1 MAPSWFLPRGS
12 TRRTD
17 GGGPAADK
25 PNGQLISP
33 QAGGL
38 RGSGCKLWHVP
49 QTDPPPHQE
58 SRPKAVPESAGIF
71 HRSYLLVTLGACAL
85 VFLAAFESLAVTT
98 IMPLV
103 SRELDGAGLYALAFA
118 GPLAT
123 GVIGMVAAGSWS
135 DRKGPVAP
143 LLAAVGMFVLGLLI
157 AGTAGT
163 MPVLVSGRLV
173 QGLGGGGLT
182 VALYVVIAR
191 VYPPVL
197 HPKIF
202 AAFSAAWVIPSLVG
216 PFAAGAVA
224 QLAGWQWVFLGVVGL
239 VVPALLLTAPALRG
253 LNGSTGADGDSPAA
267 EPGTRGRPPGG
278 LAKLALAALA
288 ALAVLGLN
296 LSAAVPVAGG
306 VLAAAA
312 VAVALL
318 AVRPLMPRGTLT
330 ARRGLPSVILT
341 RGLASA
347 AFFGAEV
354 YLPYLLVERYAFA
367 PTFAGLTLTGGAIA
381 WAAASAIQ
389 GRLGTRLEHRRAV
402 RIGSALVLGAVVLAL
417 VTTVLAWP
425 AAVAIAGW
433 IFAGGGMG
441 LMYPRLSVMTL
452 ALSTKDTEGF
462 NSSAMSISDSLGGAL
477 ALAGTGIVFAAFA
490 TAAPS
495 ASFAAVFALTAV
507 IGIAAVAVAP
517 RVAVVPAAVTKRA

>member
-1 MAPSWFLPRGS
+1 MTTDQAPPVPR
-12 TRRTD
+12 
-17 GGGPAADK
+17 
-25 PNGQLISP
+25 
-33 QAGGL
+33 
-38 RGSGCKLWHVP
+38 
-49 QTDPPPHQE
+49 TDPPPHQE
-58 SRPKAVPESAGIF
+58 SSQESVPESAGIF

-103 SRELDGAGLYALAFA
+103 SRELDGASLYALAFA

-123 GVIGMVAAGSWS
+123 GVIGMVAAGIWS
-135 DRKGPVAP
+135 DRKGPVGP

-216 PFAAGAVA
+216 PFAAGVVA

-239 VVPALLLTAPALRG
+239 VVPALLLTAPALCG
-253 LNGSTGADGDSPAA
+253 LHGSPGATAGDPPAVATEAAAGEIAAA
-267 EPGTRGRPPGG
+267 ENAGETEAKAAAGARPPGG
-278 LAKLALAALA
+278 LAKLALAAVA

-296 LSAAVPVAGG
+296 LSAEVPGAGG
-306 VLAAAA
+306 VLAGAA
-312 VAVALL
+312 VAGALL

-381 WAAASAIQ
+381 WAGASAIQ
-389 GRLGTRLEHRRAV
+389 GKLGTRLGHRRAV

-417 VTTVLAWP
+417 VTTLLAWP

-477 ALAGTGIVFAAFA
+477 ALAGTGIVFAAFSSTTSA
-490 TAAPS
+490 
-495 ASFAAVFALTAV
+495 ASFAGVFALTSV
-507 IGIAAVAVAP
+507 IGVAAVAVAP
-517 RVAVVPAAVTKRA
+517 RVAAVPAAVRTPA

>member
-1 MAPSWFLPRGS
+1 M
-12 TRRTD
+12 
-17 GGGPAADK
+17 
-25 PNGQLISP
+25 
-33 QAGGL
+33 
-38 RGSGCKLWHVP
+38 
-49 QTDPPPHQE
+49 
-58 SRPKAVPESAGIF
+58 
-71 HRSYLLVTLGACAL
+71 
-85 VFLAAFESLAVTT
+85 
-98 IMPLV
+98 
-103 SRELDGAGLYALAFA
+103 
-118 GPLAT
+118 
-123 GVIGMVAAGSWS
+123 
-135 DRKGPVAP
+135 
-143 LLAAVGMFVLGLLI
+143 
-157 AGTAGT
+157 
-163 MPVLVSGRLV
+163 
-173 QGLGGGGLT
+173 
-182 VALYVVIAR
+182 
-191 VYPPVL
+191 
-197 HPKIF
+197 
-202 AAFSAAWVIPSLVG
+202 
-216 PFAAGAVA
+216 
-224 QLAGWQWVFLGVVGL
+224 VGL

-253 LNGSTGADGDSPAA
+253 LNGSPGGADGDSRGRGAMGP
-267 EPGTRGRPPGG
+267 RGRPPGG

-306 VLAAAA
+306 VLAVAA

-495 ASFAAVFALTAV
+495 ASFAGVFALTAV
-507 IGIAAVAVAP
+507 IGVAAVAVAP
-517 RVAVVPAAVTKRA
+517 RVAVVPAAVRKRA

>member
-1 MAPSWFLPRGS
+1 
-12 TRRTD
+12 
-17 GGGPAADK
+17 
-25 PNGQLISP
+25 
-33 QAGGL
+33 
-38 RGSGCKLWHVP
+38 
-49 QTDPPPHQE
+49 
-58 SRPKAVPESAGIF
+58 
-71 HRSYLLVTLGACAL
+71 
-85 VFLAAFESLAVTT
+85 
-98 IMPLV
+98 
-103 SRELDGAGLYALAFA
+103 
-118 GPLAT
+118 
-123 GVIGMVAAGSWS
+123 MVAAGSWS

-157 AGTAGT
+157 AGTAAA

-216 PFAAGAVA
+216 PFAAGLVA
-224 QLAGWQWVFLGVVGL
+224 QLASWHWVFLGVVGL

-253 LNGSTGADGDSPAA
+253 LHGAAAPEPGRAAAVSGARPAA
-267 EPGTRGRPPGG
+267 G
-278 LAKLALAALA
+278 LAKLGLAALA
-288 ALAVLGLN
+288 ALSVLGLN
-296 LSAAVPVAGG
+296 LSAGVAGAGG
-306 VLAAAA
+306 VLAGAA
-312 VAVALL
+312 VAAALL

-381 WAAASAIQ
+381 WAAASAVQ
-389 GRLGTRLEHRRAV
+389 GRLGSRLPDRRAV
-402 RIGSALVLGAVVLAL
+402 RTGASMVLGAVVLAL

-433 IFAGGGMG
+433 IVAGGGMG

-490 TAAPS
+490 SAAPA
-495 ASFAAVFALTAV
+495 ASFAGVFALTAA
-507 IGIAAVAVAP
+507 IGAAAVAVAP
-517 RVAVVPAAVTKRA
+517 RVAVVRA